1 MIVKPK
7 FTESVN
13 GSGTKIVLSTPKK
26 KTIWK
31 IHVVDQVHSTSHRI
45 LIYFIINT
53 YIYDVIKI
61 IKNFAENP
69 DLYFLV

>member
-31 IHVVDQVHSTSHRI
+31 IHVVDQVHST
-45 LIYFIINT
+45 
-53 YIYDVIKI
+53 YIASNSNLFYYQYIHLRCD
-61 IKNFAENP
+61 
-69 DLYFLV
+69 